1 VQALKSSLEQL
12 VASGPGEEE
21 NVAPASFVKDAK
33 FQSFVE
39 ALVSSLTARV
49 SSGVDGRDAG
59 MGDTNNEENDEMEMD
74 GPDAEMERFEKNKSK
89 SAFTERAMECLS
101 VVGELKD
108 VASSDVHSALYR
120 VAIEH
125 SALGK
130 PWQTRVSSFRMF
142 RGLFTSSKSSSN
154 VGGEKY
160 NDEFLRISSE
170 ALSEVGNS
178 APAALRIETIKAVGA
193 LLSRAK
199 MESSLSKLKESC
211 ESMIKLA
218 LEDRSPDV
226 RREAA
231 SVFALV

>member
-1 VQALKSSLEQL
+1 
-12 VASGPGEEE
+12 
-21 NVAPASFVKDAK
+21 
-33 FQSFVE
+33 
-39 ALVSSLTARV
+39 
-49 SSGVDGRDAG
+49 
-59 MGDTNNEENDEMEMD
+59 
-74 GPDAEMERFEKNKSK
+74 
-89 SAFTERAMECLS
+89 
-101 VVGELKD
+101 
-108 VASSDVHSALYR
+108 
-120 VAIEH
+120 
-125 SALGK
+125 
-130 PWQTRVSSFRMF
+130 MF

-199 MESSLSKLKESC
+199 MELSLSKLKESC